1 MTARTA
7 RPDGLM
13 PLRRLLAALGDA
25 VLGALRWPCFV
36 AALSFAVGRAACLPA
51 TWRRP
56 VRQEFVRMVRIA
68 GTRAVPGALAAAVL
82 VGIAMVFQ
90 ALYWLGAAGQDQLV
104 GTVLTGVLVREVAPV
119 VVGLMLAGRAGTLTL
134 VELGTV
140 RGSKRYDVLRASGID
155 PFLLLVVPR
164 VLAFALAGFA
174 LTILFVA
181 GALVSGWTASYA
193 WGSRNVGLL
202 GFLDDVLRAM
212 GPSDFALLP
221 LKGVLI
227 GGVVA
232 AICCAAAL
240 GAPWLATTPTRLIPR
255 GFAYAILGTF
265 LVSGLVS
272 AVL

>member
-1 MTARTA
+1 MTEAA
-7 RPDGLM
+7 VGRPTRG
-13 PLRRLLAALGDA
+13 PVRGLLAGLGDA
-25 VLGALRWPCFV
+25 VIGTLRWPCVV
-36 AALSFAVGRAACLPA
+36 AALSFAGGRAAFAPT

-56 VRQEFVRMVRIA
+56 VRQEFVRMMRIA
-68 GTRAVPGALAAAVL
+68 GTRAVPSTLGAAVL

-90 ALYWLGAAGQDQLV
+90 ALYWLGAAGQEQLV

-140 RGSKRYDVLRASGID
+140 RGSARYHVLQSSGID

-164 VLAFALAGFA
+164 VLAFALAGLS

-181 GALVSGWTASYA
+181 GALVSGWMVSFAT
-193 WGSRNVGLL
+193 GSRGVGLL

-221 LKGVLI
+221 LKGLLI

-240 GAPWLATTPTRLIPR
+240 GAPWLAATPTRLIPR
-255 GFAYAILGTF
+255 GFAAAILGTF
-265 LVSGLVS
+265 VVSGLVS
-272 AVL
+272 VVL